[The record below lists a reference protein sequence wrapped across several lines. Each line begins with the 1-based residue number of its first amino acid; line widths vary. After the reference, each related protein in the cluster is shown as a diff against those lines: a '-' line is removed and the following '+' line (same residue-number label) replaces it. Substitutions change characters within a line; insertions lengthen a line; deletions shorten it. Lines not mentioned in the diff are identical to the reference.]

1 MDISTYYQSTGGNPT
16 MLDAERTY
24 YRNQRK
30 KLLQK
35 HGPVFV
41 LIKGRKL
48 IGTFQTADDAL
59 SEGARL
65 YGSDSFL
72 VRNLEEPDREFYIP
86 ALSLGLLRSKSH
98 R

>member
-1 MDISTYYQSTGGNPT
+1 

-24 YRNQRK
+24 FRNQRK

-35 HGPVFV
+35 YGAVFV

-48 IGTFQTADDAL
+48 IGTFETADDAL

-72 VRNLEEPDREFYIP
+72 MRHLEESDEGLYIP
-86 ALSLGLLRSKSH
+86 ALNLGLLRS
-98 R
+98 